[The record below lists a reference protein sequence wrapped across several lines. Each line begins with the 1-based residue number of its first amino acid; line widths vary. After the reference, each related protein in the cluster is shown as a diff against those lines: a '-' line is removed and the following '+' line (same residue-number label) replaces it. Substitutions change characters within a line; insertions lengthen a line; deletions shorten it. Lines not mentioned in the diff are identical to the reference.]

1 MNASETLGAGLIG
14 KLAVITR
21 QAERIHL
28 VQPERHRSPWPR
40 LRGEGGGLSQGHCH
54 SLEKTSS
61 CIYNIEGRRNQPL
74 HVENAR
80 DGEVSSTKSTS

>member
-28 VQPERHRSPWPR
+28 VQPERRRSPWPR
-40 LRGEGGGLSQGHCH
+40 LRGEGGGGGGPEPGPLSLSGENLQ
-54 SLEKTSS
+54 
-61 CIYNIEGRRNQPL
+61 L
-74 HVENAR
+74 HLQYL
-80 DGEVSSTKSTS
+80 GEEKSTSP